1 MKYAII
7 IPDGAADRS
16 IDALAGQ
23 TPLEAAETPNMDFL
37 AQTGRL
43 GTVAFDD
50 RKRPASEPD
59 ALLGLLSYDTHATP
73 VGAAALEALGRGLQA
88 SPTEQFFC
96 CNLVTVTEG
105 GLAAG
110 LSALRRLF
118 GGRGAGDKVLTDA
131 MAGNISEQEA
141 AAVVELLNEHLSPMQ
156 VQFHLGDRYRH
167 LMSTLEPLHVSTTV
181 PYELVGRRL
190 RRGWPGGPDAQKLID
205 LMELGAAALRDH
217 EINAIRREL
226 GESPITGMWLWGE
239 GPLTDLPAFADKF
252 EISGAMV
259 ADDPVAVGAGRH
271 IGWETIDIPAAGE
284 YTTESLTEVGL
295 RAAQALDN
303 HDLVCVHTAWPDA
316 ASLAGDIAGKV
327 CAIEAVDRVVVGE
340 LIRRLRAEEP
350 DWRILVAPTRTTQA
364 ATRQRV
370 HAPSPFV
377 MAGAGVESVLHQPFN
392 EETAADA
399 DVHIRRSWELMEFF
413 LTVR

>member
-7 IPDGAADRS
+7 IPDGAADRG

-37 AQTGRL
+37 AQAGRL

-50 RKRPASEPD
+50 KKHPASEPD
-59 ALLGLLSYDTHATP
+59 ALLGLLGYDTHASP
-73 VGAAALEALGRGLQA
+73 VGAAALEALGRGLPA
-88 SPTEQFFC
+88 GPTEQFFR
-96 CNLVTVTEG
+96 CNLVTVSEG

-118 GGRGAGDKVLTDA
+118 GGHGVSENVLADA
-131 MAGNISEQEA
+131 MAGNISDQEA
-141 AAVVELLNEHLSPMQ
+141 AAIVALLNEHLAPMQ
-156 VQFHLGDRYRH
+156 VTFHPGDRYRH
-167 LMSTLEPLHVSTTV
+167 LMSTLEPLHVSTTD

-190 RRGWPGGPDAQKLID
+190 RRGWPTGPDAQKLID
-205 LMELGAAALRDH
+205 LMELAGAALRDH

-226 GESPITGMWLWGE
+226 GESPITGVWLWGE
-239 GPLTDLPAFADKF
+239 GPLTDLPTFAEKF
-252 EISGAMV
+252 NVTGAMI

-271 IGWETIDIPAAGE
+271 IGWDTVDIPAAGE
-284 YTTESLTEVGL
+284 YTIESLTEVGL
-295 RAAQALDN
+295 RATQALDS

-316 ASLAGDIAGKV
+316 ASLAGDIVGKV
-327 CAIEAVDRVVVGE
+327 NAIEAVDHLVVGE
-340 LIRRLRAEEP
+340 LIRRLRSEEP

-392 EETAADA
+392 EQTAADA

>member
-23 TPLEAAETPNMDFL
+23 TPLEAAETPNMDYL

-50 RKRPASEPD
+50 KKRPAAAPD
-59 ALLGLLSYDTHATP
+59 ALLGLLGYDTHATP
-73 VGAAALEALGRGLQA
+73 VGAAALEALGRGLA
-88 SPTEQFFC
+88 AGPTEQFFC
-96 CNLVTVTEG
+96 CNLVTVSEG

-110 LSALRRLF
+110 LSVLRRLL
-118 GGRGAGDKVLTDA
+118 GAAGVGDKVLTDA
-131 MAGNISEQEA
+131 MAGNISDQEA
-141 AAVVELLNEHLSPMQ
+141 CAVIDLLNQHLAPMQ
-156 VQFHLGDRYRH
+156 VTFHPGQRHRH
-167 LMSTLEPLHVSTTV
+167 LMSTLEPLHVSTAE

-190 RRGWPGGPDAQKLID
+190 RRGRPTGPDAQKLID
-205 LMELGAAALRDH
+205 LMELASAALRDH

-226 GESPITGMWLWGE
+226 GESPITGIWLWGE
-239 GPLTDLPAFADKF
+239 GPLTDLPPFADKF
-252 EISGAMV
+252 AISGAMV
-259 ADDPVAVGAGRH
+259 ADDPVAVGAGQH
-271 IGWETIDIPAAGE
+271 VGWDTVDIPAAGD

-295 RAAQALDN
+295 RAAEALDS

-316 ASLAGDIAGKV
+316 AALTGNIAGKV
-327 CAIEAVDRVVVGE
+327 AAIEEVDRLVVGE

-350 DWRILVAPTRTTQA
+350 DWRILVAPMRTTLV

-370 HAPSPFV
+370 HVPSPFV
-377 MAGAGVESVLHQPFN
+377 MAGAGVESVLQQPFN
-392 EETAADA
+392 EETAAAA